1 MTTARDGG
9 SATIDMGD
17 NFPSGRLMQAV
28 MMPQVPVEAA
38 LGCWRRHPRVGWHG
52 GFVMPQCS
60 YTLMANRLRFLGCD
74 PFRIACNRRYLGL
87 VTA

>member
-1 MTTARDGG
+1 
-9 SATIDMGD
+9 
-17 NFPSGRLMQAV
+17 
-28 MMPQVPVEAA
+28 
-38 LGCWRRHPRVGWHG
+38 
-52 GFVMPQCS
+52 MPQCS

>member
-1 MTTARDGG
+1 MTTATDGG

-17 NFPSGRLMQAV
+17 EFPSGRLMQAV
-28 MMPQVPVEAA
+28 MMPQVPAAAA
-38 LGCWRRHPRVGWHG
+38 LEGWYRHPCVGRHG
-52 GFVMPQCS
+52 EFVMPQCS

-74 PFRIACNRRYLGL
+74 PFRIACNRRYPGF